1 MLTNEPYC
9 KVLPCNDTVTLFAMV
24 KEFTYREKK
33 KQQLTN
39 VMSDEV
45 TRPEVPLRHFRVYY
59 LTKHG
64 EMKVKSDVSYPFYYS
79 L

>member
-33 KQQLTN
+33 KT
-39 VMSDEV
+39 
-45 TRPEVPLRHFRVYY
+45 TTYKRH
-59 LTKHG
+59 
-64 EMKVKSDVSYPFYYS
+64 E
-79 L
+79 